1 MTTLPSNFIGPLM
14 RRSVWLRLFAM
25 AASLIASNSPTA
37 AKDRPSQNDTPASQA
52 TFPEFMA
59 DPFEPV
65 NRGIW
70 TLNREILL
78 DVIQPTGRVYRTVT
92 PAPVRQSIKN
102 FTRNIS
108 YPGRLVNHA
117 LQGKWTGASDESL
130 RFLCN
135 STVGIGGLI
144 DVASGWKIPK
154 SEADFAGT
162 FNQWGWHSSRYLVL
176 PFFGPSD
183 ASHTVGLALD
193 KVAQPWNYESR
204 YDAAAYVSTYNSV
217 TEHVENAAQ
226 FIRSEADPY
235 VGARYAWSY
244 ASKFDSPDWRSDGE
258 KDLATLQTLGVTAI
272 DCKDPKFIERGHEMS
287 VRLSSTGRR
296 MRFNCWLQPKTAP
309 LVYIAPGLG
318 SHRLSKITLALAEHL
333 YQNGYSVVTTTGVF
347 HPEFMEQASTAAL
360 PGYPPIDCH
369 DLWVELTEI
378 DRLLE
383 KKNPG
388 RFLKKAFI
396 GFSMGG
402 FQSLYLASHEKQ
414 EKSGLLRF
422 DRYVAIDPPVD
433 LNHGNS
439 ILDRYYNAPLA
450 WPADARQARVNL
462 AVHKAAKLATLPPSP
477 GTVPPFDATESK
489 YLIGLS
495 FRLTL
500 RDSIYS
506 SQKRHNLGILQ
517 TPFSALR
524 REASYREISNYSFQD
539 YFQRFVIP
547 HYNSHGIGTKEFNR
561 KINLKTYGKELRNH
575 PKVRVVANRND
586 FLLPA
591 KDAAWLEST
600 LGPARLKILPDGG
613 HLGNLTSPPIQSAVI
628 DALAG
633 LK

>member
-1 MTTLPSNFIGPLM
+1 M
-14 RRSVWLRLFAM
+14 RLFAM
-25 AASLIASNSPTA
+25 AASLIASNLPTA
-37 AKDRPSQNDTPASQA
+37 AKDQPSQAETRPSQAV
-52 TFPEFMA
+52 FPEFMP

-70 TLNREILL
+70 ALNREILL
-78 DVIQPTGRVYRTVT
+78 DVIQPTGRVYRTIT

-135 STVGIGGLI
+135 TTVGIGGLF
-144 DVASGWKIPK
+144 DVASGWQIPK

-162 FNQWGWHSSRYLVL
+162 FNQWGWRSSRYLVM

-183 ASHTVGLALD
+183 PSHAVGLTLD
-193 KVAQPWNYESR
+193 KAAQPWSYESR
-204 YDAAAYVSTYNSV
+204 YNVAAYVSTYNSV
-217 TEHVENAAQ
+217 TERVEDAAQ
-226 FIRSEADPY
+226 FIRSEADSY
-235 VGARYAWSY
+235 VDTKYVWTY
-244 ASKFDSPDWRSDGE
+244 ASKYDSPDWRSDGE
-258 KDLATLQTLGVTAI
+258 KDFATLQTMGVTAI

-296 MRFNCWLQPKTAP
+296 MNFNCWIQPTTAP
-309 LVYIAPGLG
+309 LVYIVPGLG
-318 SHRLSKITLALAEHL
+318 SHRLSKITLSLAEHL

-388 RFLKKAFI
+388 RFLRKAFI

-402 FQSLYLASHEKQ
+402 FQSLYVASHEKQ
-414 EKSGLLRF
+414 DKSGLLRF
-422 DRYVAIDPPVD
+422 DRYVAINPPVD

-439 ILDRYYNAPLA
+439 ILDRYYSAPLE
-450 WPADARQARVNL
+450 WPADTRQARVNL

-477 GTVPPFDATESK
+477 GTIPPFDAVESK

-506 SQKRHNLGILQ
+506 SQKRRNLGILQ
-517 TPFSALR
+517 TPFSTLR
-524 REASYREISNYSFQD
+524 REASYREIFNYSFQD
-539 YFQRFVIP
+539 YFQRFAIP
-547 HYNSHGIGTKEFNR
+547 YYNSHGVGTEEFNR
-561 KINLKTYGKELRNH
+561 KINLKTYGKELRADS
-575 PKVRVVANRND
+575 KVRVVANRND
-586 FLLPA
+586 FLLPP

-600 LGPARLKILPDGG
+600 LGPARVKILPDGG
-613 HLGNLTSPPIQSAVI
+613 HLGNLASPQIQGAVI
-628 DALAG
+628 NALTG